1 MKMTKEQQLEVA
13 IKSVFLLFNKLQ
25 TLEDKVSK
33 KVSEVKLNDEL
44 RSDIYKIKSDAQNL
58 INFLSY

>member
-1 MKMTKEQQLEVA
+1 MTKEQQLEVA